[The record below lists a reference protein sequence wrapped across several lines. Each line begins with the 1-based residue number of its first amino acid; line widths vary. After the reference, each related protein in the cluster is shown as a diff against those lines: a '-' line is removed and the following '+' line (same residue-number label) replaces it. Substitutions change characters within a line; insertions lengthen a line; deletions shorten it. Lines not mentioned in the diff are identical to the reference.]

1 MSKLFKISFFAIGF
15 LPMLACSLGGDLTSG
30 ENKNDSVK
38 WASEGSLVIARP
50 LPKLSQ
56 TETRLWGF
64 MPHKSDSNSKYQLVI
79 NKSSS
84 SVTVF
89 HGSNRLDTFHIDNI
103 DQLTPGEYTVKHKQR
118 HPVWYAT
125 DKYFQNRGLSLPAQN
140 SKERYLKGALGDF
153 VIYLDEKTP
162 LHNSAVWAEDVGG
175 IRVADNVIAKIYY
188 QIEVGSLVQV
198 E

>member
-1 MSKLFKISFFAIGF
+1 
-15 LPMLACSLGGDLTSG
+15 
-30 ENKNDSVK
+30 
-38 WASEGSLVIARP
+38 
-50 LPKLSQ
+50 
-56 TETRLWGF
+56 
-64 MPHKSDSNSKYQLVI
+64 
-79 NKSSS
+79 
-84 SVTVF
+84 
-89 HGSNRLDTFHIDNI
+89 
-103 DQLTPGEYTVKHKQR
+103 
-118 HPVWYAT
+118 
-125 DKYFQNRGLSLPAQN
+125 LSLPAQN